1 MHLPATFSIE
11 ARFLISLIITVA
23 VETTVIICCIR
34 FLFKI
39 TSLQLPLRRCLFA
52 GFFASFAT
60 LPYLWFVLPA
70 FVHPYPLLVTAGE
83 LGVFTVE
90 AVAYIFLL
98 DLPFRKTAVL
108 SFTANLASI
117 FVGLLVLPPF

>member
-1 MHLPATFSIE
+1 MHLPATISIE
-11 ARFLISLIITVA
+11 ARFLISLLVTVV
-23 VETTVIICCIR
+23 VETAVLICYIR
-34 FLFKI
+34 FIFKI
-39 TSLQLPLRRCLFA
+39 ASLQLPLRRCLFA

-70 FVHPYPLLVTAGE
+70 FVHSYPLLVTTGE
-83 LGVFTVE
+83 LGVFVVE

-98 DLPFRKTAVL
+98 GLPFRKTAVL

-117 FVGLLVLPPF
+117 IVGLLVLPPF